1 MKSALLN
8 NGNIDT
14 LYKIFIIL
22 VLSLVFILF
31 SIPRFTFTRD
41 FISNQSFTSL
51 QILTIIIILIY
62 SLYAIL
68 YFFNDS
74 VMDYTYFFWLG
85 IIFLLQLIIEK

>member
-8 NGNIDT
+8 DEYNDR
-14 LYKIFIIL
+14 LYKAFIVL
-22 VLSLVFILF
+22 VLCLVFVLFCIPRASLVFR
-31 SIPRFTFTRD
+31 SPQIPLKP
-41 FISNQSFTSL
+41 L
-51 QILTIIIILIY
+51 QLLIIIIVLTY

-85 IIFLLQLIIEK
+85 IICLLQLIIEK